1 MRNRMLMG
9 ALGLVAFS
17 AVAWPADIWN
27 TKPVREWT
35 REETQQFLLDSPW
48 THRVFVGGSL
58 LDTSAPGDTAGE
70 SAGWGESS
78 AAAGRVDDR
87 STVDV
92 PLSGHTGAP
101 YLIEWRSAKIFRRAG
116 AHLTAL
122 QSQTKEVD
130 AEPVPLALYVLSL
143 EGPNLKVFD
152 GVAEAELKASAY
164 LRPKHAKTKIEPT
177 EVRVQK
183 AQDGRV
189 IAVHFAFPRQMDGQ
203 PVVSDQEKS
212 VEFSCKAKELVL
224 KTSFNL
230 AKMTTAQGRD
240 L

>member
-1 MRNRMLMG
+1 MRNRLLMG

-17 AVAWPADIWN
+17 AVVWSADIWN

-48 THRVFVGGSL
+48 THRVFVAGSL

-70 SAGWGESS
+70 RSGVGESS
-78 AAAGRVDDR
+78 AAAGRENRD
-87 STVDV
+87 TVEV
-92 PLSGHTGAP
+92 PISGQTGAP

-122 QSQTKEVD
+122 QSRTKEVD
-130 AEPVPLALYVLSL
+130 AEPAPLALYVLSL
-143 EGPNLKVFD
+143 EGPDLRVFD
-152 GVAEAELKASAY
+152 GVAEAQLKASAY
-164 LRPKHAKTKIEPT
+164 LRPKRAKTRVEPT

-183 AQDGRV
+183 DQAGRV

-203 PVVSDQEKS
+203 PVISDQEKS

>member
-1 MRNRMLMG
+1 MRNRLLMG

-17 AVAWPADIWN
+17 AVAWPAEIWN

-58 LDTSAPGDTAGE
+58 LVTSPDDTTGERAGL
-70 SAGWGESS
+70 GESS
-78 AAAGRVDDR
+78 AAAGREER
-87 STVDV
+87 SSVDV
-92 PLSGHTGAP
+92 PVSRQTGAP
-101 YLIEWRSAKIFRRAG
+101 YLIEWRSAKIFRWAG

-122 QSQTKEVD
+122 QSQTKVVD
-130 AEPVPLALYVLSL
+130 AEPAPLALYVLSL
-143 EGPNLKVFD
+143 EGPNLSAFG
-152 GVAEAELKASAY
+152 GVAEAQLKASAY
-164 LRPKHAKTKIEPT
+164 LRPKRAKTMVEPT

-203 PVVSDQEKS
+203 PVISDQEKS
-212 VEFSCKAKELVL
+212 VEFFCKAKELVL

-230 AKMTTAQGRD
+230 AKMTTTQGRD

>member
-1 MRNRMLMG
+1 MRNRLLMG
-9 ALGLVAFS
+9 AIGLVALS
-17 AVAWPADIWN
+17 AVAWPADIWS

-58 LDTSAPGDTAGE
+58 LDGAPDDTTGERAGL
-70 SAGWGESS
+70 GESS
-78 AAAGRVDDR
+78 AAAGRER
-87 STVDV
+87 SSVDV
-92 PLSGHTGAP
+92 PVSRQTGAP

-130 AEPVPLALYVLSL
+130 AEPAPLALYVLSL
-143 EGPNLKVFD
+143 EGADLRVFD
-152 GVAEAELKASAY
+152 GVTEAQLKASAY
-164 LRPKHAKTKIEPT
+164 LRPKRAKTKVEPA

-203 PVVSDQEKS
+203 PVISDQEKS

>member
-1 MRNRMLMG
+1 MRNRLLMG
-9 ALGLVAFS
+9 AIGLVAFS
-17 AVAWPADIWN
+17 AVAWPAEIWN

-48 THRVFVGGSL
+48 THRVVVGGSL
-58 LDTSAPGDTAGE
+58 LDTSAPGDTTGERAGL
-70 SAGWGESS
+70 GESS
-78 AAAGRVDDR
+78 AAAGREER
-87 STVDV
+87 SSVDV
-92 PLSGHTGAP
+92 PVSRQTGAP

-116 AHLTAL
+116 VHLAAL
-122 QSQTKEVD
+122 QSQAKETE
-130 AEPVPLALYVLSL
+130 AEPAPLPLYVLSL
-143 EGPNLKVFD
+143 EGPDLRVFD
-152 GVAEAELKASAY
+152 RVAEAQLKASAY
-164 LRPKHAKTKIEPT
+164 LRLKRAKTKVEPA

-189 IAVHFAFPRQMDGQ
+189 IAVHFAFPRQVDGQ
-203 PVVSDQEKS
+203 LVISDQEKS
-212 VEFSCKAKELVL
+212 VEFSCKAKELLL

>member
-1 MRNRMLMG
+1 MRNRLLMG

-17 AVAWPADIWN
+17 AVAWPADLWN

-48 THRVFVGGSL
+48 THRVVVRGSL
-58 LDTSAPGDTAGE
+58 LDTSAPGDTVGE
-70 SAGWGESS
+70 RSDLGEAS
-78 AAAGRVDDR
+78 AAAQREER
-87 STVDV
+87 SSVDV
-92 PLSGHTGAP
+92 PISGHTGAP

-116 AHLTAL
+116 VHLTAL

-143 EGPNLKVFD
+143 EGPNLRVFD
-152 GVAEAELKASAY
+152 GVTEAELKTSAY
-164 LRPKHAKTKIEPT
+164 LRPKRAKAKVEPA

-183 AQDGRV
+183 GQDGRV

-203 PVVSDQEKS
+203 PVISDQEKS

-224 KTSFNL
+224 KTSFTL
-230 AKMTTAQGRD
+230 VKMTTAQGRD